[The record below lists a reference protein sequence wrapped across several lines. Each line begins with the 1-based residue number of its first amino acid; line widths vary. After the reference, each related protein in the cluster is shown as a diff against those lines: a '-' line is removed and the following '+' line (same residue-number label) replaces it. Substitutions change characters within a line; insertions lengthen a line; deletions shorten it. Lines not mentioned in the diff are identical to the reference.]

1 MSREDFASLLKEFRS
16 RENLTQE
23 AAAAFLGVSLRTW
36 QNWEIARNMPRGFGL
51 RALVLALENAHPP
64 KGKNPRLHPAK
75 ATKPARKSR
84 NQDTNNVA
92 DAPAVKQSRESAPS
106 SLEAHLL

>member
-1 MSREDFASLLKEFRS
+1 MTREDFASLLKDFRS
-16 RENLTQE
+16 REHLTQE

-51 RALVLALENAHPP
+51 RALVLALENAHPS
-64 KGKNPRLHPAK
+64 KGKRPHPAK
-75 ATKPARKSR
+75 ATEPARKSR
-84 NQDTNNVA
+84 IQDDTRTVT
-92 DAPAVKQSRESAPS
+92 DPPPLKESRESAPS